1 MSASTRPLWNKT
13 INPWIWLLEQ
23 CQSPGDITGTDWCY
37 SWSGV
42 SASTV
47 LNPLTSVGP
56 WITLSW
62 HNHYKAGP
70 GKQLFPSLRLTQ
82 PYPKGV
88 CVRACACA
96 CVCVCMCFLSTSF
109 SSSTHGCCFKVSEI
123 PIFMPF
129 PSLITAAAVPLWSH
143 FINKT
148 CCQSDCKDSL
158 THFLANNGFNFL
170 KQMYVIECTR
180 IRSEVRKQWCYI
192 QMA

>member
-23 CQSPGDITGTDWCY
+23 CQSAGDITGTDWCY

-88 CVRACACA
+88 CVRACAC
-96 CVCVCMCFLSTSF
+96 VCVCMCFLSI
-109 SSSTHGCCFKVSEI
+109 SEI
-123 PIFMPF
+123 PILMPF

-158 THFLANNGFNFL
+158 THFLANIWLN
-170 KQMYVIECTR
+170 VRE
-180 IRSEVRKQWCYI
+180 SEVKWENSGVTFRWRKRKAATKRQLFNLCWKGK
-192 QMA
+192 